1 MSCVHATVYQGPGGQ
16 AVPAL
21 RQQQR
26 AGGSVYLQQQRGT
39 AGRHPAAPQ
48 TPALQAQQQDP
59 GQRQPWKPGYV
70 SASVQGGI
78 CTLGKAHMRST
89 PSLRI
94 FPNVALLETV
104 PVFV

>member
-26 AGGSVYLQQQRGT
+26 AGGGIYLQQQRGT

-48 TPALQAQQQDP
+48 TPALQAQQQNP

-70 SASVQGGI
+70 SASVQGGTTRWEKPI
-78 CTLGKAHMRST
+78 CAPPRLSEVSPTL
-89 PSLRI
+89 PY
-94 FPNVALLETV
+94 
-104 PVFV
+104 

>member
-26 AGGSVYLQQQRGT
+26 AGGGVYLQQQRGT

-78 CTLGKAHMRST
+78 CALGKADMRST
-89 PSLRI
+89 QLSEVSPTL
-94 FPNVALLETV
+94 PY
-104 PVFV
+104 